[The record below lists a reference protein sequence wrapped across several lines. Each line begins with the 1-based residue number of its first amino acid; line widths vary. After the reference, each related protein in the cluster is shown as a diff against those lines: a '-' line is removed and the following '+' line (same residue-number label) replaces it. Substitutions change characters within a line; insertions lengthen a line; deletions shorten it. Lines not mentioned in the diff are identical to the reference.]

1 MTSWI
6 AYLVFCIG
14 VWRRRPF
21 LGLIAG
27 ALVLVFADPLVEWAF
42 KKGWI

>member
-1 MTSWI
+1 MTPWI
-6 AYLVFCIG
+6 ADLVFCVG